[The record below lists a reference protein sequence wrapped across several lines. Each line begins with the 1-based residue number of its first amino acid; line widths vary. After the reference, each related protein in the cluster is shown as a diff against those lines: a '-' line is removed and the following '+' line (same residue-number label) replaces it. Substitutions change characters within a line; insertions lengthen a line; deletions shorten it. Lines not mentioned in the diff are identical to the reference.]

1 MLACMKAIFLVLLL
15 LPALAA
21 TAQSKVYR
29 WTGPD
34 GATVFSDEPR
44 PGAQEVEIPPVQTMP
59 RLELPR
65 ATGPEEDS
73 RPTDEAGYQNFSF
86 VTPQQDEGIR
96 ANNGVVDVRMTLD
109 PPLRAGHTIAVT
121 LDGEPLGGN
130 APLSF
135 QLPGMDRGTHTI
147 AAEVVDAAGAAVIS
161 AGPVTFHVLR
171 AALGGGT

>member
-1 MLACMKAIFLVLLL
+1 MLGRMKAIFLVFLL

-21 TAQSKVYR
+21 TAESKVYR
-29 WTGPD
+29 WVGPD

-65 ATGPEEDS
+65 ATVPQEDS
-73 RPTDEAGYQNFSF
+73 GPTDEGGYQSFSF
-86 VTPQQDEGIR
+86 VAPQQDEGVR
-96 ANNGVVDVRMTLD
+96 ANNGVVDVRMTLE
-109 PPLRAGHTIAVT
+109 PPLRAGHSIAVT

-135 QLPGMDRGTHTI
+135 QLPGMERGTHTI
-147 AAEVVDAAGAAVIS
+147 TAEVVDAAGEAVIS

-171 AALGGGT
+171 AALGGGP